1 MSADFNWKKFE
12 FITTVQTGLINHGI
26 IRSLDDDTP
35 ENRAQFSPAA
45 VLYHMS
51 EAFRAAERIPDNV
64 TARDAAWE
72 FTMWTIHGE
81 HDPSAKMPEWFGPPT
96 EDDYRRWGK
105 FK

>member
-45 VLYHMS
+45 VL
-51 EAFRAAERIPDNV
+51 
-64 TARDAAWE
+64 T
-72 FTMWTIHGE
+72 T
-81 HDPSAKMPEWFGPPT
+81 
-96 EDDYRRWGK
+96 
-105 FK
+105 